1 MKSSLEPYQNLKVNA
16 LYEWNKN
23 VLLLGVDKIGFSFY
37 DKKVGKN
44 TGYKEISKYNEL
56 FNQWPGNV
64 QFIFKHPSKKELWF
78 GTQFGGLIICQLK
91 DREISSCQY
100 YLHHLGKTKIGSC
113 INSIISDKDGNIW
126 IGSDEGLNIIT
137 TNNDTLSYDTYNR
150 IQCIYQDHTGTV
162 WLGTYFDGLYSLASG
177 SNVHKLSFKT
187 YNSKNKLLVAD
198 EIMCI
203 YEDKMGNL
211 WIGTNGYGL
220 QKYNQEKDWF
230 EPAPNIQE
238 IPSDIVFNITEVNG
252 TLVLGTNKGVVLYN
266 SQTHKSL
273 IFDDR
278 DGMLDKSCLKNS
290 MFNDKKGQIYYG
302 TPSGF
307 CIFHPNLVNY
317 ELNPYSNYH

>member
-1 MKSSLEPYQNLKVNA
+1 M
-16 LYEWNKN
+16 
-23 VLLLGVDKIGFSFY
+23 
-37 DKKVGKN
+37 
-44 TGYKEISKYNEL
+44 
-56 FNQWPGNV
+56 
-64 QFIFKHPSKKELWF
+64 
-78 GTQFGGLIICQLK
+78 
-91 DREISSCQY
+91 
-100 YLHHLGKTKIGSC
+100 
-113 INSIISDKDGNIW
+113 
-126 IGSDEGLNIIT
+126 
-137 TNNDTLSYDTYNR
+137 
-150 IQCIYQDHTGTV
+150 
-162 WLGTYFDGLYSLASG
+162 
-177 SNVHKLSFKT
+177 HKLSFKT

-317 ELNPYSNYH
+317 DSTHTPTIILSLIHI

>member
-1 MKSSLEPYQNLKVNA
+1 MVWYTIWRIDNLSVKRQRNLVLPVLSS
-16 LYEWNKN
+16 
-23 VLLLGVDKIGFSFY
+23 SF
-37 DKKVGKN
+37 
-44 TGYKEISKYNEL
+44 
-56 FNQWPGNV
+56 
-64 QFIFKHPSKKELWF
+64 
-78 GTQFGGLIICQLK
+78 
-91 DREISSCQY
+91 R
-100 YLHHLGKTKIGSC
+100 KTKIGSC

-220 QKYNQEKDWF
+220 Q
-230 EPAPNIQE
+230 
-238 IPSDIVFNITEVNG
+238 EV
-252 TLVLGTNKGVVLYN
+252 
-266 SQTHKSL
+266 
-273 IFDDR
+273 
-278 DGMLDKSCLKNS
+278 
-290 MFNDKKGQIYYG
+290 
-302 TPSGF
+302 
-307 CIFHPNLVNY
+307 
-317 ELNPYSNYH
+317 

>member
-56 FNQWPGNV
+56 FKQWPGNV

-162 WLGTYFDGLYSLASG
+162 WLGTSLMG
-177 SNVHKLSFKT
+177 YTVWHQ
-187 YNSKNKLLVAD
+187 D
-198 EIMCI
+198 PMCI
-203 YEDKMGNL
+203 KLRSEYMVSPGIASRGRGRARGGHRQCSLYFEDEVAHPAGNRQTLMG
-211 WIGTNGYGL
+211 
-220 QKYNQEKDWF
+220 
-230 EPAPNIQE
+230 
-238 IPSDIVFNITEVNG
+238 
-252 TLVLGTNKGVVLYN
+252 
-266 SQTHKSL
+266 
-273 IFDDR
+273 
-278 DGMLDKSCLKNS
+278 
-290 MFNDKKGQIYYG
+290 
-302 TPSGF
+302 
-307 CIFHPNLVNY
+307 
-317 ELNPYSNYH
+317 